1 MDAYKMQDNQLVIYQ
16 IENGE
21 IRIEVQICNES
32 VWLSLNQMA
41 NIFERDKSVIS
52 KHLKNIFQTE
62 ELDRHSTVAKFAIV
76 QQEGEREIK
85 RWVEYYNLDAIL
97 SVGYRVNSKRG
108 IQFRQWASKILK
120 DYLIQGYS
128 VNKDKVIQDRL
139 DQLRQTVE
147 LLSTTLINQ
156 NLVNDVG
163 IELVNL
169 IKAYTKTWDMLVKYD
184 EGNLNIPANL
194 REATDR
200 LLDYREVINAI
211 AVLKNELK
219 QEAGNLFGLER
230 GDALK
235 GILGNIDQTFGGKS
249 LYQSAEAKAANFLYF
264 LIKDHPFSDG
274 NKRIGSLL
282 FLLYLS
288 KAKIGL
294 KNMGASSITSLVLLI
309 AESNPAQKEIMIRL
323 IMNLIDE

>member
-1 MDAYKMQDNQLVIYQ
+1 MQDNQLVIYQ

-21 IRIEVQICNES
+21 IRIEVQVYNES

-41 NIFERDKSVIS
+41 NIFGRDKSVIS
-52 KHLKNIFQTE
+52 KHLKNIFKTE

-147 LLSTTLINQ
+147 FT
-156 NLVNDVG
+156 VN
-163 IELVNL
+163 
-169 IKAYTKTWDMLVKYD
+169 Y
-184 EGNLNIPANL
+184 P
-194 REATDR
+194 
-200 LLDYREVINAI
+200 
-211 AVLKNELK
+211 
-219 QEAGNLFGLER
+219 
-230 GDALK
+230 
-235 GILGNIDQTFGGKS
+235 DQS
-249 LYQSAEAKAANFLYF
+249 E
-264 LIKDHPFSDG
+264 FS
-274 NKRIGSLL
+274 K
-282 FLLYLS
+282 
-288 KAKIGL
+288 
-294 KNMGASSITSLVLLI
+294 
-309 AESNPAQKEIMIRL
+309 
-323 IMNLIDE
+323 